1 MAKMN
6 HSQLADSLKSN
17 IINGT
22 YSPGEKIPTE
32 PELSKLFSATRYA
45 VRQAVAQLEK
55 EGFLQRIQGSG
66 TYVTKSLPQLPAERE
81 VSSPSDTIGLIMMDD
96 RNYIF
101 SEVMRGASDY
111 LTSQG
116 YLMNFFMTDTNYDSE
131 KRALDMLLKSRPAGV
146 LLEPINSGLLSV
158 NYDLYQ
164 QLASQVPCLLLHSP
178 DIGICPS
185 LSLHDREGAKM
196 LTEYLI
202 GLGHSR
208 IGTLFCFEESTAQ
221 KRYCGFLEALREH
234 GFTQEK
240 DAAVWTLRSRVNDF
254 FEPAGALALDRML
267 QRVTAIFCHDD
278 RVAYAL
284 IRHLEQKG
292 IRVPQD
298 ISVVGYDDSFYATLG
313 LPITSVTHP
322 KAQYGI
328 NAAQALLEMIHS
340 SGPIDLSRFT
350 VMPELVIR
358 SSAAAPA
365 VPESSTTETVTN
377 R

>member
-1 MAKMN
+1 MAKVN

-17 IINGT
+17 IMDGT
-22 YSPGEKIPTE
+22 YPPGEKIPTE
-32 PELSKLFSATRYA
+32 PELSRLFSATRYA

-55 EGFLQRIQGSG
+55 EGLLQRIQGSG
-66 TYVTKSLPQLPAERE
+66 TYVTKNLPQLPTEKE
-81 VSSPSDTIGLIMMDD
+81 VPSSSDTIGLVMMDD
-96 RNYIF
+96 QNYIF

-131 KRALDMLLKSRPAGV
+131 KRALDMLLKSHPAGV

-164 QLASQVPCLLLHSP
+164 RLASQVPCLLLHSP

-185 LSLHDREGAKM
+185 LSLHDRAGAKM

-202 GLGHSR
+202 GLGHFR
-208 IGTLFCFEESTAQ
+208 IGTLFCFEETTAQ

-234 GFTQEK
+234 GLTQEK

-267 QRVTAIFCHDD
+267 QCVTAIFCHDD

-284 IRHLEQKG
+284 IRHLAHRG

-328 NAAQALLEMIHS
+328 HAAQALLEMIRS
-340 SGPIDLSRFT
+340 PKTVDLSRYT

-358 SSAAAPA
+358 DSAAAPA
-365 VPESSTTETVTN
+365 VSDKPITETVY
-377 R
+377 